1 MDRRAEPNDKHLW
14 LPVASLRRI
23 VVGASL
29 IAMSLLALAAPLTTG
44 TWSLQFL
51 SLFPLAVGLSDFHST
66 VTNPHLRTHPTAYA
80 ASMLALAAALLLFIS
95 PSLAVSGVVVLLIAF
110 LAMDGALKVGQAV
123 LGIGS
128 NIRLVTLVNGAS
140 SVLLALLSWILWR
153 RLGVETAIGVAV
165 AGYTAAAGWRTIA
178 SPARHP
184 EDVDTA
190 KAANIHPDLK
200 LGLPE
205 HELLG
210 TVGKLRSASVAV
222 VATVEA
228 HWLLVLGVVLFA
240 IHLGRMQST
249 DTWLGLVSPFVA
261 TAGDALMAIALGAFL
276 VLPLRLCW
284 RRVTRP
290 VERKAWWLRL
300 SGQDANMDALPRRLI
315 QTWTD
320 ARFSFSASL
329 RDARGSL
336 PSAGALAIRLGLP
349 LTVLFVAINPI
360 WGFSWY
366 FNTESWASAF
376 YQKMAE
382 LRVDTWRASMVDAVK
397 TTYGGSGDELFRV
410 NSFGHR
416 G

>member
-1 MDRRAEPNDKHLW
+1 
-14 LPVASLRRI
+14 
-23 VVGASL
+23 
-29 IAMSLLALAAPLTTG
+29 MSEA
-44 TWSLQFL
+44 WSE
-51 SLFPLAVGLSDFHST
+51 S
-66 VTNPHLRTHPTAYA
+66 
-80 ASMLALAAALLLFIS
+80 
-95 PSLAVSGVVVLLIAF
+95 
-110 LAMDGALKVGQAV
+110 
-123 LGIGS
+123 
-128 NIRLVTLVNGAS
+128 
-140 SVLLALLSWILWR
+140 
-153 RLGVETAIGVAV
+153 TAIGVAV
-165 AGYTAAAGWRTIA
+165 AGYTAAAGWRTLA
-178 SPARHP
+178 SPAPHP

-190 KAANIHPDLK
+190 KTANIHPDLK

-210 TVGKLRSASVAV
+210 TAGKLRSASAAVA
-222 VATVEA
+222 ATVEA

-240 IHLGRMQST
+240 IHLGRMQSI

-284 RRVTRP
+284 RRLTRGP
-290 VERKAWWLRL
+290 VGRKAWWLRL
-300 SGQDANMDALPRRLI
+300 SGQDANMSALPRRLV

-329 RDARGSL
+329 RDARVSL

-397 TTYGGSGDELFRV
+397 TTYGRNV
-410 NSFGHR
+410 R
-416 G
+416 